1 MEDEARTEDVRVELP
16 GAEAAPSVRIG
27 RRVLVAL
34 ALISF
39 VALLAWLGGGY
50 EDPEGG
56 GVSLL
61 DAYYYATVSITTTGY
76 GDIRPV
82 TDEARLV
89 TTVLVTPARVL
100 FLILLIGTTLEV
112 LAEQTRR
119 AYRIRRWRSHLKG
132 HIVICGFGTKGRSA
146 ASVLLGKGVEPA
158 QVVVI
163 DPREEGRRQASA
175 FGFAAVAGDASRT
188 EVLRAAH
195 AESAGSIIVSSE
207 RDDAA
212 VLISLTARELNPSAT
227 IVAAVREE
235 ENAHLLRQSGADS
248 VITSSGAAGRLL
260 GLATQSPRLV
270 EVLED
275 LLSVGEGLDIL
286 QRPVEES
293 EVGPI
298 AAVRSRDPV
307 LAVIRDGQL
316 LRFDDE
322 RAAVLERGDQLVC
335 VSSQENGGA

>member
-1 MEDEARTEDVRVELP
+1 MDEELRAEAVRVELP
-16 GAEAAPSVRIG
+16 GADAAPPIKIG
-27 RRVLVAL
+27 RRLLVAL
-34 ALISF
+34 GLIVF
-39 VALLAWLGGGY
+39 VAVLAWLGRSGY

-56 GVSLL
+56 GISFL
-61 DAYYYATVSITTTGY
+61 DAFYYATVSITTTGY
-76 GDIRPV
+76 GDIRPI

-100 FLILLIGTTLEV
+100 FLILLVGTTLEV
-112 LAEQTRR
+112 LAEHTRR
-119 AYRIRRWRSHLKG
+119 AYRIRRWRAHLKG

-146 ASVLLGKGVEPA
+146 VAVLLGKGVEPSRL
-158 QVVVI
+158 VVI
-163 DPREEGRRQASA
+163 DPREEARRQAKA
-175 FGFAAVAGDASRT
+175 QGLAAVAGDASRT
-188 EVLRAAH
+188 EVLQ
-195 AESAGSIIVSSE
+195 SADIEDAGAIIVATD

-212 VLISLTARELNPSAT
+212 VLMTLTARELNGHAT
-227 IVAAVREE
+227 IVSAVREE

-260 GLATQSPRLV
+260 GLATETPRVV

-286 QRPVEES
+286 QRPVEEH

-298 AAVRSRDPV
+298 GDVRSPNPV
-307 LAVIRDGQL
+307 LAVVRDGQL

-335 VSSQENGGA
+335 ICSQED